1 MHKLR
6 NTKHIEILNSML
18 TYIPLGTTN
27 PISKRKMRQ
36 FLSINEWDQDVV
48 FKKFKSGDWI
58 YCWPF
63 YRGD

>member
-1 MHKLR
+1 
-6 NTKHIEILNSML
+6 ML
-18 TYIPLGTTN
+18 TYIPPGTTN

-36 FLSINEWDQDVV
+36 FLSINEWNQDVV
-48 FKKFKSGDWI
+48 LKKFKSGDWV